1 VSVAE
6 GLLAKGAITAEHL
19 QAALAARKKPTDR
32 VDRILVQM
40 GFVGERAVLEVLGE
54 ELSLPVVDLTQEKVD
69 VQLLRSMPS
78 RLIHRRKL
86 VPLSRDGDVLRV
98 ATSDPF
104 DVYAF
109 DELRYLTGLRV
120 ETVLAT
126 EEEIN
131 GVIKQHYGVG
141 GETIGEMMDDDEVE
155 LVVEEDADDA
165 DLMEMAQ
172 EASVVKLVNEILM
185 EAAGERATDVHIEP
199 REDDLCIRYRID
211 GVLHNANV
219 PAQIRRFQAA
229 IISRIKI
236 LARMNI
242 AEKRM
247 PQDGSFKVRVHGRE
261 IDVRVSV
268 IPMQFGEGV
277 VLRLLDKQTLGLPLT
292 DLGMAAETFE
302 RFKGLIQLPH
312 GIILVT
318 GPTGCGKTTTLYASI
333 GQIVSDEIKVVT
345 IEEPVEYIL
354 AGVNQ
359 VPVNTKVGLT
369 FAHGLRSFLRHDPD
383 VIMVGE
389 IRDLETAQIAV
400 QASLTGH
407 VVFSTLHTNDAA
419 SATTRLLDMGVE
431 PFLVSS
437 TVEGIMAQR
446 LVRSVCQKCKEAY
459 KPDSRLLPPD
469 FPYDGRELYRG
480 VGCRECRGSGFRGRT
495 GLFELL
501 LMNDEIRELV
511 MQRSGTAKIIEA
523 GRRNGLALLREDGW
537 QKVLGGVTTP
547 EEILR
552 VSKI

>member
-1 VSVAE
+1 
-6 GLLAKGAITAEHL
+6 
-19 QAALAARKKPTDR
+19 
-32 VDRILVQM
+32 M
-40 GFVGERAVLEVLGE
+40 GFVDERAVLEVLGD
-54 ELSLPVVDLTQEKVD
+54 ELSLPVVELAQEKVD
-69 VQLLRSMPS
+69 VQLMRSMPS

-86 VPLSRDGDVLRV
+86 VPLSRNGDVLRV

-131 GVIKQHYGVG
+131 GVIKQQYGVG
-141 GETIGEMMDDDEVE
+141 GETIDEMMDDDEVE
-155 LVVEEDADDA
+155 LVVEEDSDDA

-185 EAAGERATDVHIEP
+185 EAATERATDVHIEP

-236 LARMNI
+236 LASMNI

-247 PQDGSFKVRVHGRE
+247 PQDGSFRVRVHGRE

-268 IPMQFGEGV
+268 IPMQYGEGV

-292 DLGMAAETFE
+292 DLGMGADTFD
-302 RFKGLIQLPH
+302 RFKRLIQLPH

-345 IEEPVEYIL
+345 IEEPVEYNL
-354 AGVNQ
+354 EGVNQ

-369 FAHGLRSFLRHDPD
+369 FAYGLRSFLRHDPD

-446 LVRSVCQKCKEAY
+446 LVRSVCENCKEAY
-459 KPDSRLLPPD
+459 EPDPKLLPPD
-469 FPYDGRELYRG
+469 FPYDGRKLYRG
-480 VGCRECRGSGFRGRT
+480 AGCRECRGSGFRGRT

-511 MQRSGTAKIIEA
+511 MQRSGTAKIIAA
-523 GRRNGLALLREDGW
+523 GRKNGLVLLREDGW
-537 QKVLGGVTTP
+537 RRVLEGVTTP

-552 VSKI
+552 VSKV

>member
-1 VSVAE
+1 MSVAE

>member
-1 VSVAE
+1 VSIAE
-6 GLLAKGAITAEHL
+6 ALLAKGAITAEHL

-40 GFVGERAVLEVLGE
+40 GFVDERAVLEVLGE

-86 VPLSRDGDVLRV
+86 VPLSRNGDVLRV

-131 GVIKQHYGVG
+131 GAIKQHYGVG
-141 GETIGEMMDDDEVE
+141 GETIGEMVDDDEVE

-172 EASVVKLVNEILM
+172 EASVVRLVNEILM
-185 EAAGERATDVHIEP
+185 EAATERATDVHIEP

-219 PAQIRRFQAA
+219 PVQIRRFQAA

-236 LARMNI
+236 LASMNI

-247 PQDGSFKVRVHGRE
+247 PQDGAFRVRVHGRE

-268 IPMQFGEGV
+268 IPMQYGEGV

-292 DLGMAAETFE
+292 DLGMGADTFE

-318 GPTGCGKTTTLYASI
+318 GPTGCGKTTTLYAAM
-333 GQIVSDEIKVVT
+333 GQIVSDTIKVVT
-345 IEEPVEYIL
+345 IEEPVEYNL
-354 AGVNQ
+354 EGVNQ

-389 IRDLETAQIAV
+389 IRDLETAEVAV

-437 TVEGIMAQR
+437 TIEGIMAQR
-446 LVRSVCQKCKEAY
+446 LVRSVCESCKEAY
-459 KPDSRLLPPD
+459 EPDAKLLPAD

-480 VGCRECRGSGFRGRT
+480 SGCRECRGSGFRGRT
-495 GLFELL
+495 GVFELL

-511 MQRSGTAKIIEA
+511 MQRSGTARIIEA
-523 GRRNGLALLREDGW
+523 AKRNGLVLLREDGW
-537 QKVLGGVTTP
+537 RRVLEGVTTP